1 MVIVHGIHGYVYPE
15 KEPQE
20 SSTIVQWQH
29 PPIESSSRRRTTGH
43 SLNGLKPAMS
53 WNSLRCFARFGA
65 LNSLKFPGAHTARF
79 HREIPRCETYLGPA
93 GFSAVQISPPT
104 EHVIGDSWS
113 TRFWVIEEVKA
124 TPKLPR
130 NSLLNRGDSSD
141 HTPN

>member
-15 KEPQE
+15 GKGTTRIQHHRAAMAPFPERFETRDVLEQSQMFCPLWGPQFVE
-20 SSTIVQWQH
+20 V
-29 PPIESSSRRRTTGH
+29 
-43 SLNGLKPAMS
+43 S
-53 WNSLRCFARFGA
+53 WCT
-65 LNSLKFPGAHTARF
+65 HTARF
-79 HREIPRCETYLGPA
+79 HHEIPRCETYLGPA

-130 NSLLNRGDSSD
+130 NSLLNRGESSD